1 MKCGHNKLLL
11 RSISYSYGRKDD
23 FKIRELTL
31 SIPEKTI
38 SAVIG
43 KNGSGKTTLLL
54 LMLGYLK
61 PTYGQVGFFINDTYI
76 PAEWANG
83 RIAYLPQN
91 EEIPREYTVNDFLL
105 LGRIPFIGS
114 FSQPSRKD
122 YSIIEDVKGKLEI
135 EHLGENKLGQIS
147 GGELQRV
154 RIGRA
159 LVQEA
164 HLILLDEPITHL
176 DIGTKLK
183 IISIL
188 EELKRLG
195 KTIVFSTHDPLE
207 AFQIADNSILITG
220 GRKILYGPTEN
231 ILNEENLSS
240 CLGTPL
246 EFGVINGQKVL
257 LVKNENSIR

>member
-1 MKCGHNKLLL
+1 MKCSHNKLLL
-11 RSISYSYGRKDD
+11 QSIGYSYAQKDD
-23 FKIRELTL
+23 FAINNLTL

-61 PTYGQVGFFINDTYI
+61 PTYGQIGLCTNEEYLPI
-76 PAEWANG
+76 ERANG

-91 EEIPREYTVNDFLL
+91 EEIPKEYTVNNFLL

-114 FSQPSRKD
+114 FSQPTKKD
-122 YSIIEDVKGKLEI
+122 YSIIEDVKEKLEI
-135 EHLGENKLGQIS
+135 GHLGKKKLGQIS

-159 LVQEA
+159 LAQEA
-164 HLILLDEPITHL
+164 HLILFDEPITHL
-176 DIGTKLK
+176 DIDTKYK

-188 EELKRLG
+188 EDLKQLG
-195 KTIVFSTHDPLE
+195 KTIIFTTHDPLE
-207 AFQIADNSILITG
+207 ASQIADNSILIT
-220 GRKILYGPTEN
+220 RDQNYIYGPTES
-231 ILNEENLSS
+231 ILNKVNLSL
-240 CLGTPL
+240 CLDTPL
-246 EFGVINGQKVL
+246 EFGVVNGQKVL
-257 LVKNENSIR
+257 IVEKNVI

>member
-54 LMLGYLK
+54 LMLGYIK
-61 PTYGQVGFFINDTYI
+61 PTYGQVGFCINGKYI
-76 PAEWANG
+76 PAERANG

-91 EEIPREYTVNDFLL
+91 EEIPKEYTVNDFLL

-122 YSIIEDVKGKLEI
+122 YSIIEDVKEKLEI
-135 EHLGENKLGQIS
+135 QHIGKKKLGQIS

-164 HLILLDEPITHL
+164 HLILFDEPITHL

-188 EELKRLG
+188 KDLKRLR
-195 KTIVFSTHDPLE
+195 T
-207 AFQIADNSILITG
+207 
-220 GRKILYGPTEN
+220 
-231 ILNEENLSS
+231 
-240 CLGTPL
+240 
-246 EFGVINGQKVL
+246 GVIKQKAPGGNTFPLGKIIFALIRPSTPPSIAVVQRPHPHFL
-257 LVKNENSIR
+257 LSESLIQSSIPV